1 MDSDAAKFEFEKQKN
16 ITFDKM
22 RRNMQGNA
30 KIDPYNAIKV
40 SPKTKNKILKLFKS
54 FSEPIGGTK

>member
-22 RRNMQGNA
+22 RRNMEGNA
-30 KIDPYNAIKV
+30 KINPYEALKL
-40 SPKTKNKILKLFKS
+40 SPETKNKILKVFKGM
-54 FSEPIGGTK
+54 SEPIGGK